1 MSRIQI
7 LILIFTIALTLQP
20 HVAVAQ
26 TFDTQLS
33 RLENFLAAQL
43 DPSVGL
49 VRESPDETVNRTYWL
64 LSDNLIAARV
74 LRDNHP
80 EVAGR
85 INATLH
91 RYGIFTDGLH
101 EALFGGVIQLPL
113 YTPIVKIVTNESYLV
128 KVEMRSNE
136 TGKLQ
141 NDWTQYAD
149 LLLYAALSKYNQ
161 RHFAEAIYYFS
172 RASDF
177 WNEAGLRDKPT
188 ALDGFYTTHKL
199 ALLMYAADLL
209 NQTLPFRDIL
219 EQRIWMFQ
227 REDGGIRSHY
237 LGNLTSHREANSET
251 ASLVLLAY
259 QNAERMTKIREA
271 QIESVRILERAL
283 IIAAVTG
290 TAITFSLVW
299 LLQRKRRR
307 PSR

>member
-1 MSRIQI
+1 MRIQI
-7 LILIFTIALTLQP
+7 IILIFVVALTLQP
-20 HVAVAQ
+20 PVAVAQ
-26 TFDTQLS
+26 PSDTQLS
-33 RLENFLAAQL
+33 RLENFLVAQF
-43 DPSVGL
+43 DTTVGL

-64 LSDNLIAARV
+64 LSDNLIAAHV
-74 LRDNHP
+74 LKNNYRGIAD
-80 EVAGR
+80 R
-85 INATLH
+85 INATLNS
-91 RYGIFTDGLH
+91 YGIFTDGLH

-113 YTPIVKIVTNESYLV
+113 YTPIVKSVENESYVV
-128 KVEMRSNE
+128 KVEKRSGE

-172 RASDF
+172 RASGF

-188 ALDGFYTTHKL
+188 VLDGFYTTHKL
-199 ALLMYAADLL
+199 ALLMYTADLL

-227 REDGGIRSHY
+227 RDDGGIRSHY

-251 ASLVLLAY
+251 AGLVLLAY
-259 QNAERMTKIREA
+259 QNAERIAKIQEA

-283 IIAAVTG
+283 IVAAVTG
-290 TAITFSLVW
+290 AAITLSLVW
-299 LLQRKRRR
+299 LFQRKRRR
-307 PSR
+307 PSM